1 MFSSAVSQIDYIY
14 RFQNLSSK
22 ASDCVKSEELKNI
35 SSEDR
40 STQKKTFMTL
50 EHPCHLF
57 SCVMFEQFVIFLTTT
72 LLFIFANVRV
82 LKEFALNYMY
92 AKHTALMSLG
102 KIKPFHTQS
111 QVTQPLVYVTTES
124 SSYANI
130 HYTTIFNDGRSRQI
144 VLLIILFFAF

>member
-1 MFSSAVSQIDYIY
+1 
-14 RFQNLSSK
+14 
-22 ASDCVKSEELKNI
+22 
-35 SSEDR
+35 
-40 STQKKTFMTL
+40 MTL

-130 HYTTIFNDGRSRQI
+130 HYITIFNDGRSRQI
-144 VLLIILFFAF
+144 VLLIILFFCILTCQITFRYILMYCKSSSCNKSEAICVKQLVMYLNT